1 MLSGR
6 PETETQM
13 TTSSTIQQRT
23 LHLVDLENLVG
34 KPRATGPIVRH
45 TFDRYLALADW
56 HAGDHVI
63 VASNPWLI
71 REMCFD
77 LPVPCNV
84 HAAHGEDGADLM
96 LLSHAPPE
104 LIVKR
109 YDRLVVGSGDGIFAT
124 RAYHAY
130 DLGIDV
136 LVVSRPAS
144 CSWKLRALDHR
155 FLSNDDLTLAA

>member
-1 MLSGR
+1 
-6 PETETQM
+6 M
-13 TTSSTIQQRT
+13 TTSSTIQPRS

-34 KPRATGPIVRH
+34 NPRATGPIVRD

-56 HAGDHVI
+56 RRGDHVI

-71 REMCFD
+71 GEVCFD

-84 HAAHGEDGADLM
+84 HTAHGEDGADLV

-109 YDRLVVGSGDGIFAT
+109 YSRLVVGSGDGIFAN
-124 RAYHAY
+124 RARHAR
-130 DLGIDV
+130 DLGVNV

-155 FLSNDDLTLAA
+155 FLSGDDDLTLAA

>member
-1 MLSGR
+1 MLSRHPNGDADDHFLDHF
-6 PETETQM
+6 
-13 TTSSTIQQRT
+13 QQRS

-34 KPRATGPIVRH
+34 NPRATGPVVRH

-56 HAGDHVI
+56 QCGDHVI

-109 YDRLVVGSGDGIFAT
+109 YGRLVVGSGDGIFAA
-124 RAYHAY
+124 RAVMRGPRRRCVGRVTSGQ
-130 DLGIDV
+130 L
-136 LVVSRPAS
+136 LVEAA
-144 CSWKLRALDHR
+144 ALDTA
-155 FLSNDDLTLAA
+155 S